1 MTHYEFIGWERDE
14 EKNVDKVWGVI
25 CISEPTF
32 NPPNLAWVLGTYVS
46 FWGRRGKKLSTKVY
60 TNETQSGIRKIWV
73 KKHSEGYTEI
83 HEQRLA
89 EVYPEF
95 QDDLEKTA
103 VWALLSN

>member
-1 MTHYEFIGWERDE
+1 MRYEFIGWERDE
-14 EKNVDKVWGVI
+14 AKNVDKVWGVI
-25 CISEPTF
+25 CIDTPENTWR
-32 NPPNLAWVLGTYVS
+32 NGKYVS
-46 FWGRRGKKLSTKVY
+46 FWGRRGKKLSTKIY
-60 TNETQSGIRKIWV
+60 ETPQYEMKKVWE
-73 KKHSEGYTEI
+73 KKHSNGYTKI